1 MTHPLP
7 LSKIIVNINGL
18 NIWIYNIKMLRKMDR
33 MIEILKANID
43 DLVAQMNENDIMYQ
57 TNVEDLKRE
66 NEKLRTTVMDLE
78 QELEFSTK
86 RMEELILKN
95 TNLMVEVDELK
106 KPIDH
111 TTHPNYKKWLKF
123 F

>member
-1 MTHPLP
+1 
-7 LSKIIVNINGL
+7 
-18 NIWIYNIKMLRKMDR
+18 MLRKMDR